1 MDAPPCARY
10 QPQAPPFFYAVCNRG
25 DLVRDA
31 CTHKNKQPKSANHRL
46 LANLGTQ
53 LLYALLGGSIP
64 ALIWLYFWLREDT
77 HPEPKR
83 LILKAFMGGVLAIP
97 FALLLEALVYCGGA
111 RLFLTAA
118 ESRACGT
125 AFPPFIAFASAFSP
139 IAIVAFAAAE
149 EYVKYKAAKIF
160 VLKGKEFDE
169 PVDAMIYLITA
180 ALGFA
185 AFENFFFLISA
196 FGKGVFEGLVV
207 GNLRFLGA
215 TLLHALSSGIVGYAI
230 ALSFYANTRR
240 KLYTAYGLVL
250 ATALHAVFNF
260 TIMNEVNTSS
270 SQDTALFMLLLT
282 GILLIFAFDRAKKIK
297 QLTL

>member
-1 MDAPPCARY
+1 M
-10 QPQAPPFFYAVCNRG
+10 
-25 DLVRDA
+25 
-31 CTHKNKQPKSANHRL
+31 
-46 LANLGTQ
+46 ANLGTQ

-64 ALIWLYFWLREDT
+64 ALIWLYFWLHEDI

-240 KLYTAYGLVL
+240 KLYTTYGLVL

-260 TIMNEVNTSS
+260 TIINEANTSS